1 MMAGGQRA
9 ALQKTG
15 MLSCLIGKNMKI
27 KRNRETDEVIS
38 RAIQFGFVRLR
49 SHNIERG
56 GIIGLEK
63 QEYDTLIQKGELSGD
78 IFDKE
83 LYNDEPLIE
92 GLHFTCWDEA
102 QENEPLVDWEP
113 PSTILPFLKHS
124 HLCYYRESPTP
135 ELKLVVKESIFDI
148 LWGMIEAVDRQCL
161 PLLSDINV
169 RKSPLDL
176 SRRAK
181 DQLMDV
187 NSICGQIATCDW
199 PGCGDPFCGSEFAW
213 VENGIC
219 LVYMFASGAGLG
231 SVFLFPF
238 RTL

>member
-1 MMAGGQRA
+1 M
-9 ALQKTG
+9 QKTG
-15 MLSCLIGKNMKI
+15 MLSCPIGKNMKI

-102 QENEPLVDWEP
+102 QEDECLVDWEP

-135 ELKLVVKESIFDI
+135 ELKLAVKESIFDI
-148 LWGMIEAVDRQCL
+148 LWGIIEDVDRQCL
-161 PLLSDINV
+161 PLLSDIDV
-169 RKSPLDL
+169 RKFPLDL
-176 SRRAK
+176 SQRAK

-187 NSICGQIATCDW
+187 NSICGRIATCDW

-213 VENGIC
+213 AENGIC
-219 LVYMFASGAGLG
+219 LVYMFASGAGIG

-238 RTL
+238 RTF

>member
-1 MMAGGQRA
+1 ME
-9 ALQKTG
+9 
-15 MLSCLIGKNMKI
+15 I
-27 KRNRETDEVIS
+27 KRNRETDEVIN
-38 RAIQFGFVRLR
+38 RAIQLGFVRLR
-49 SHNIERG
+49 MHNIERG

-63 QEYDTLIQKGELSGD
+63 QEYDTLIQKGELSGN
-78 IFDKE
+78 IFNKE

-113 PSTILPFLKHS
+113 PSTIQPFLKHS
-124 HLCYYRESPTP
+124 HLSYYRESPTP

-148 LWGMIEAVDRQCL
+148 LLEIIEDVDRQCL
-161 PLLSDINV
+161 PLLSDIDV
-169 RKSPLDL
+169 RKSPFDL
-176 SRRAK
+176 SRRFK
-181 DQLMDV
+181 DRLMDV
-187 NSICGQIATCDW
+187 NSVCGRIATCDW

-231 SVFLFPF
+231 SVHLFPF

>member
-1 MMAGGQRA
+1 MDRDGIGKNGNAV
-9 ALQKTG
+9 L
-15 MLSCLIGKNMKI
+15 LIGKNMEI

-38 RAIQFGFVRLR
+38 RALQFGFVRLR
-49 SHNIERG
+49 THDIERG

-102 QENEPLVDWEP
+102 QEDECLVDWEP
-113 PSTILPFLKHS
+113 PSTIQPFLKHS
-124 HLCYYRESPTP
+124 HLSYYRESPTP

-148 LWGMIEAVDRQCL
+148 LLEIIEDVDRQCL
-161 PLLSDINV
+161 PLLSDIDV
-169 RKSPLDL
+169 RKSPFDL
-176 SRRAK
+176 SRRFK
-181 DQLMDV
+181 DRLMDV
-187 NSICGQIATCDW
+187 NSVCGRIATCDW

-231 SVFLFPF
+231 SVHLFPF